1 MPWTKIG
8 MHTYILNDKNKKKT
22 TTKFATTIYN
32 NSPALASDLLV
43 GTAITMLL

>member
-8 MHTYILNDKNKKKT
+8 MHTYILNDKNQKKK
-22 TTKFATTIYN
+22 KKIATTIYN
-32 NSPALASDLLV
+32 NSPALANDLLV

>member
-8 MHTYILNDKNKKKT
+8 MHTYILNDKNKKK

>member
-8 MHTYILNDKNKKKT
+8 MHTYILNDKNQKK
-22 TTKFATTIYN
+22 TKFATTIYN